1 MTLSGDVEDLQ
12 NVELSREPP
21 RELPS
26 KIAKDITTRTL
37 VGKTRLV
44 EQKTLKLDI
53 DQCLGIFSKFIDNS
67 KTKDG
72 ILQLRTGFKNSFT
85 CDMYL
90 KKLDQSISMKICKNG
105 SFQFTGC
112 LTVDCAYEA
121 IKYALFIIKKFIV
134 FETFEILIYEVMSNY
149 RLDLQRKIKQSLLIN
164 FFESAAADYPNYK
177 CFRSTSCSALN
188 CKYVVS
194 SDDILDR
201 QVFVYDEK
209 NFKKTVSYGSVSND
223 IIFHE
228 SKDYYITF
236 LVFESGKVIVSGIN
250 EKIIE
255 KVSAEFF
262 SILNTFFV
270 LYDISLNS
278 IVDVEPKSVKRKSYE
293 KIILLKIEE
302 NELCK
307 QYIVVRGKSAYISS
321 RANKLMIK
329 YSNCKQVYNE
339 TCNNVNVFK
348 QLKSFLKH
356 EQGITFNNVIISVYN
371 NSSENI
377 LLKFLMSSNSSV

>member
-1 MTLSGDVEDLQ
+1 MTLLCDDKVAAQMTSNETLTTQ
-12 NVELSREPP
+12 
-21 RELPS
+21 

-44 EQKTLKLDI
+44 DDKTLKLDI
-53 DQCLGIFSKFIDNS
+53 DQCLGIFSNYIDNS
-67 KTKDG
+67 KTKDS

-90 KKLDQSISMKICKNG
+90 SQLDQAVSMKICKNG

-112 LTVDCAYEA
+112 ITVACAYEA
-121 IKYALFIIKKFIV
+121 IKYAIFIIKKFIV

-164 FFESAAADYPNYK
+164 FFESAAAEYPNYK

-188 CKYVVS
+188 CKYVVTPS
-194 SDDILDR
+194 DILNR
-201 QVFVYDEK
+201 EVFVYDEQA
-209 NFKKTVSYGSVSND
+209 FKKTVSYGSVSND

-228 SKDYYITF
+228 NKDYYITF

-250 EKIIE
+250 ETIIE
-255 KVSAEFF
+255 KVSAEFIG
-262 SILNTFFV
+262 ILNTFFDK
-270 LYDISLNS
+270 YDISLNAVVDMEKKS
-278 IVDVEPKSVKRKSYE
+278 IKRQAYE
-293 KIILLKIEE
+293 KIVLMKIEE

-307 QYIVVRGKSAYISS
+307 QYIVVRGKSTYISS

-329 YSNCKQVYNE
+329 YNNCKTIYNE
-339 TCNNVNVFK
+339 PCKNVNVFK

-371 NSSENI
+371 NSSEDI
-377 LLKFLMSSNSSV
+377 LLKFLSSSNSSV